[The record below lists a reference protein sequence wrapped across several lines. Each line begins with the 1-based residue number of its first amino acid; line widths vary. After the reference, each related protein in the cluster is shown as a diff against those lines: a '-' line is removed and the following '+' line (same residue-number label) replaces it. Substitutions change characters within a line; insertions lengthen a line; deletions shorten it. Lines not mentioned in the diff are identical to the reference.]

1 MLTFEDLINNPVGS
15 GSGNVAARY
24 LIKNVMQS
32 RAQALIEGRRVTYK
46 VYFDSKED
54 IFIHFKVGSESFEKL
69 SYDVVFHLSPQSE
82 VQANIRSISKYSLKL
97 MSNIPA
103 FAYTYAYTLNESD
116 LVIDF
121 LKDKFDDQFW
131 TMPPL
136 QRNPAQTFGFEK
148 SLQFAALTLKR
159 AGMMDINQLKLVA
172 TKVSDVRKTIHSE
185 FEAFSSK
192 LLEYHNLKMA
202 ASKVIK
208 ERKDAKR
215 ETRSTKIGA
224 SRKISSGSG
233 RTPRSPGTARKPQR
247 GN

>member
-1 MLTFEDLINNPVGS
+1 MMTFEDLVNNPVGS

-32 RAQALIEGRRVTYK
+32 RAQALIEGRKVTYK

-54 IFIHFKVGSESFEKL
+54 IFIHFKVGSESFDEL
-69 SYDVVFHLSPQSE
+69 SYDVVFQLSPQSD
-82 VQANIRSISKYSLKL
+82 VQASIRSISKYSLKL

-103 FAYTYAYTLNESD
+103 FAFTYAYTLNQNEM
-116 LVIDF
+116 VIDF
-121 LKDKFDDQFW
+121 LKDKFDNQFW
-131 TMPPL
+131 DTAPL

-159 AGMMDINQLKLVA
+159 TGMMDITQLKLVA

-185 FEAFSSK
+185 FDSFSKK
-192 LLEYHNLKMA
+192 LLEYQSLKNA
-202 ASKVIK
+202 AAKLVK
-208 ERKDAKR
+208 ERKDAKK
-215 ETRSTKIGA
+215 ETRSTKISA
-224 SRKISSGSG
+224 SKKISSTSG